1 MVFSQTD
8 VSGNFTQPTV
18 INRKMKNFLKN
29 KLTIFLVIGILM
41 IIGCAYFGTGVSAS
55 DAMAGAYLIVS
66 IIPISFIII
75 IDRICVWKFGAKKVN
90 KIQIYILGTFILLF
104 ITNMIRLQL
113 QG

>member
-1 MVFSQTD
+1 
-8 VSGNFTQPTV
+8 
-18 INRKMKNFLKN
+18 
-29 KLTIFLVIGILM
+29 M

-55 DAMAGAYLIVS
+55 DAMSGAYLIVS